1 MFFVNRDAWAKLLKY
16 EISWKQLVMVDE
28 VMILTVMGA
37 VVMSIQDDFS
47 NCDKRSC
54 ISKGNGGCSGHGH
67 GKPGICSDLERAV
80 IVIRVSEPEPGYL
93 AGAGAVTLARLRLH
107 LKYLFN
113 NSRKLHGT

>member
-67 GKPGICSDLERAV
+67 GKPVVGGVMVTAV
-80 IVIRVSEPEPGYL
+80 MVIASLVS
-93 AGAGAVTLARLRLH
+93 AV
-107 LKYLFN
+107 
-113 NSRKLHGT
+113 SW